1 MLSNN
6 YFLQPLDSLGYRY
19 PNTTFQLSDIYFLKS
34 YPNTTFSL
42 SDIQFIAIQTQVLS
56 FQTSSFKAIQTLSF
70 NQLCL
75 VYSYLSC
82 HFFMSIVSL
91 LLSNDQFLTM
101 SMMSLLTKSY
111 LKTSF
116 LTYKNQFYSILCIS
130 KSSNN
135 CSNLKFHFNVAHLHG
150 SK

>member
-6 YFLQPLDSLGYRY
+6 YYLQPLDILF
-19 PNTTFQLSDIYFLKS
+19 T
-34 YPNTTFSL
+34 
-42 SDIQFIAIQTQVLS
+42 AIQTLLFSYQTDLVFKKLS
-56 FQTSSFKAIQTLSF
+56 KHYSLVIRHLVHCHLNTSFKFSDVQFKAIQTLSF

-101 SMMSLLTKSY
+101 SMMSLLAKRY
-111 LKTSF
+111 LKTSILAYEKLVLLYLMQIQK
-116 LTYKNQFYSILCIS
+116 LTFA
-130 KSSNN
+130 
-135 CSNLKFHFNVAHLHG
+135 VT
-150 SK
+150 